1 MLLLLILSVL
11 IYLFFVFWLRSGL
24 KKAYRQQPCEPYENT
39 TDFSIIIAAHNEADV
54 ISQTLDNLFVQDYPK
69 NKYEVILVADRCQDD
84 TVSIVKE
91 KRSVFN
97 SLKLIE
103 IDDNPQHSSPKK
115 YALRIGIDSAK
126 SENLI
131 LMDADC
137 GTRSKYLQAINKYFQ
152 SGAQVVLNISK
163 ISEGKKLLH
172 RFIKTERI
180 MVWSIAAAAVG
191 HKTPF
196 LAFGTSWAYQKAV
209 LESVGGFNEILHS
222 LSGDDDLLIYRMGRK
237 KAVISVCFDREGWGH
252 TRLPD
257 NLKAFIIQRRRHH
270 SAGKYY
276 ATGVKLGY
284 TMYHLSNLCLWIL
297 PFFWL
302 PALIGLFVKF
312 AVDLSIM
319 RYASKLF
326 QEKSNMMNYILFEFG
341 YLFYQLL
348 IAPLGLVGKIRWR

>member
-1 MLLLLILSVL
+1 MFLLLILSVL
-11 IYLFFVFWLRSGL
+11 VYLFYAFWLFSGL
-24 KKAYRQQPCEPYENT
+24 KKAYRQQPCDHFENT
-39 TDFSIIIAAHNEADV
+39 SDFSIIIAAHDEADI
-54 ISQTLDNLFVQDYPK
+54 ISQTLDNLIAQDYPK
-69 NKYEVILVADRCQDD
+69 NKYEVILVADRCHDD
-84 TVSIVKE
+84 TVPIVKE
-91 KRSVFN
+91 KMKIFAG
-97 SLKLIE
+97 LKLVE
-103 IDDNPQHSSPKK
+103 IDENQQYSSPKK
-115 YALRIGIDSAK
+115 YALKIGIDLAK

-137 GTRSKYLQAINKYFQ
+137 RTKSKYLQAINKYFQ
-152 SGAQVVLNISK
+152 SGTQVVLNISK
-163 ISEGKKLLH
+163 ISDGKKLLH

-196 LAFGTSWAYQKAV
+196 LAFGTSWAYQKTV

-237 KAVISVCFDREGWGH
+237 KAVVSVCFDREGWGY

-284 TMYHLSNLCLWIL
+284 TIYHLSNLCLWIL

-302 PALIGLFVKF
+302 PALTGLLVKF
-312 AVDLSIM
+312 TVDRSTM
-319 RYASKLF
+319 RYATTLF
-326 QEKSNMMNYILFEFG
+326 QEKSNMINFILFEFG